1 MPEPRQAPRVLVV
14 EDEEVIAEI
23 IADMLTEA
31 DYAVVGPYF
40 RFANAL
46 RAAETEMFDAAVV
59 DINLAGH
66 PSHPIAEALIRRHLP
81 FVFLT
86 GYGRGARPAGY
97 AKTPIVGKPFES
109 VELLDALTKAMMV
122 SPVP

>member
-1 MPEPRQAPRVLVV
+1 MAEPRQASRILVV
-14 EDEEVIAEI
+14 EDEEIIAEMLVE
-23 IADMLTEA
+23 MLTDA
-31 DYAVVGPYF
+31 DYTAVGPYLH
-40 RFANAL
+40 FAEAL
-46 RAAETEMFDAAVV
+46 RAAETETFVAAVL
-59 DINLAGH
+59 DINLSGR
-66 PSHPIAEALIRRHLP
+66 PSHPIAEALTRRHLP

-109 VELLDALTKAMMV
+109 VELLDALMQTMMV